1 MDEEMTDERKHPE
14 GELTRLADGTLP
26 DDRQADLLAQIRHS
40 PQLTADL
47 AEQERAV
54 TMLRALDE
62 PAPAAL
68 RARVNELTSPAASRR
83 APRWRRA
90 FVLPG
95 AIAIAAAVAAVVI
108 LVSGGAGTPTVPT
121 AARLALASA
130 TLPAPAADPNDAE
143 NLTLSAA
150 GIPFPAWGPQ
160 KGWTATGARTDT
172 VDGRRVTT
180 VFYTGRTGKRIGYAI
195 TDGAPL
201 SGAQGRQRDPL
212 WRALHPAAVRAG
224 APDLLGALGPHL
236 CDRGALGEL
245 PRAADAG
252 HRRRAPRGRQ
262 RAGGPA
268 ERRVPVEGPRTLYSA
283 EATASARLIGDE
295 RRTRPPE

>member
-40 PQLTADL
+40 PELTADL

-95 AIAIAAAVAAVVI
+95 ATAIAAAVAAVVI

-201 SGAQGRQRDPL
+201 SGAKGDSVTRYG
-212 WRALHPAAVRAG
+212 VRFT
-224 APDLLGALGPHL
+224 LQQSGP
-236 CDRGALGEL
+236 
-245 PRAADAG
+245 
-252 HRRRAPRGRQ
+252 
-262 RAGGPA
+262 
-268 ERRVPVEGPRTLYSA
+268 
-283 EATASARLIGDE
+283 ARLISWMRSGHTCVIAGRSVSYRALLTLATEDE
-295 RRTRPPE
+295 RQEGASAQVGPPSAEYL